1 METSAKNVRTVIFE
15 QTGEAEVLT
24 VKDILVPAPGANE
37 VRIKT
42 KALGLNRADAMYRRG
57 AYLEHPVF
65 PAKLGYEAAGI
76 VESVGADV
84 RDVKAG
90 DRVSVIPA
98 FSLNKYAMHGELVVA
113 PAYAVERIPDWL
125 DFKDAAA
132 LWSTY
137 LTAYGLLVDQAQ
149 VSAGQYVLI
158 NAASSGVGLSAI
170 QIANAAGAIP
180 IALSTSSS
188 KKQALLE
195 AGAAHVIV
203 TKDQDVV
210 AEVNSITNGKGANVI
225 LDAVGG
231 NDFGALLSAA
241 AFKGKILI
249 YGTLSPDATNII
261 TWDILRKNLTINGF
275 TVADVNATPAR
286 LHAAKKFIYQGLE
299 NHKLHPV
306 VAEEFHLDDMVEAHK
321 FLESNKQVGKIIV
334 TL

>member
-1 METSAKNVRTVIFE
+1 METSAKNARTVVFE

-24 VKDILVPAPGANE
+24 VINTSVPAPGANE

-76 VESVGADV
+76 VESVGPDV
-84 RDVKAG
+84 QDVKAG
-90 DRVSVIPA
+90 DRVSIIPA
-98 FSLNKYAMHGELVVA
+98 FSLNKYAMHGELVLA
-113 PAYAVERIPDWL
+113 PAYAVEKIPEWL

-137 LTAYGLLVDQAQ
+137 LTAYGLLIDQAQ
-149 VSAGQYVLI
+149 VTPGQHVLI

-170 QIANAAGAIP
+170 QIANAAGATP
-180 IALSTSSS
+180 IALSTASS
-188 KKQALLE
+188 KTQALLE

-203 TKDQDVV
+203 TKDQNVYS
-210 AEVNSITNGKGANVI
+210 EVQRITNGKGADVI

-231 NDFGALLSAA
+231 NDFSTLLSAA
-241 AFKGKILI
+241 ALKGRVLI
-249 YGTLSPDATNII
+249 YGTLSPDTTNIS
-261 TWDILRKNLTINGF
+261 TWDILRKNLTVSGF
-275 TVADVNATPAR
+275 TVADVNADPAR
-286 LHAAKKFIYQGLE
+286 LQAAKQFIYQGLE
-299 NHKLHPV
+299 DKKLHPV
-306 VAEEFHLDDMVEAHK
+306 IAEEFNLDDMVEAHK

>member
-1 METSAKNVRTVIFE
+1 METSAKNARTVIFD

-24 VKDILVPAPGANE
+24 VKNIPVPAPEKNE

-84 RDVKAG
+84 HDVKAG

-98 FSLNKYAMHGELVVA
+98 FSLNKYAMHGELVLV
-113 PAYAVERIPDWL
+113 PACAVERIPDWL

-149 VSAGQYVLI
+149 VTAGQYVLI

-188 KKQALLE
+188 KKQALLK

-203 TKDQDVV
+203 TQDQDV
-210 AEVNSITNGKGANVI
+210 ASEVNSITNGKGANVV

-231 NDFGALLSAA
+231 HDFSALLSSA

-249 YGTLSPDATNII
+249 YGTLSPDTTNIS
-261 TWDILRKNLTINGF
+261 TWDILRKNINISGF
-275 TVADVNATPAR
+275 TVADVNADPAR
-286 LHAAKKFIYQGLE
+286 LQAAKEFIYQGLQT
-299 NHKLHPV
+299 HRLHPV
-306 VAEEFHLDDMVEAHK
+306 IAEEFHLDDMVEAHR
-321 FLESNKQVGKIIV
+321 FLESNKQVGKVIV